1 MSTVK
6 VIATN
11 KQSGKILITASEIV
25 SAIDGFNDQDYQLKK
40 KTWFGLS
47 TKSVLD
53 RKAARKHNTAFV
65 IARCRPFSDESMGWL
80 ETTDMGERVLKINN
94 LLLSGNELQL
104 TAEDSK
110 AFDLVCGG
118 GE

>member
-11 KQSGKILITASEIV
+11 KQAGKILVAASEV
-25 SAIDGFNDQDYQLKK
+25 MADMKLGGYGVHELN
-40 KTWFGLS
+40 
-47 TKSVLD
+47 
-53 RKAARKHNTAFV
+53 
-65 IARCRPFSDESMGWL
+65 SDELSVI
-80 ETTDMGERVLKINN
+80 RINN

-118 GE
+118 E